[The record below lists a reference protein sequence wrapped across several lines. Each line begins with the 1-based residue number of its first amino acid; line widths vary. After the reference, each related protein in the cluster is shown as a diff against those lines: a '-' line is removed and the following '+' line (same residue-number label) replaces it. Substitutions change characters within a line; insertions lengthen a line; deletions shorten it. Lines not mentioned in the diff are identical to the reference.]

1 MKDMTTQEEQG
12 TTNKETREQAI
23 GKRIDAIGWALFFIM
38 IGGIG
43 LAPKESI
50 PEGTWLIGV
59 GLIMLGNN
67 AVRYLSGL
75 KMINFTMLLGL
86 LALGIGISVMF
97 GIDLPV
103 FPILLIL
110 VGVSIIIGPLLK

>member
-1 MKDMTTQEEQG
+1 MKDMTARDEQSAAD
-12 TTNKETREQAI
+12 KEKRDQVV
-23 GKRIDAIGWALFFIM
+23 GKRIDAVGWALFFIM

-59 GLIMLGNN
+59 GLIMLGANV
-67 AVRYLSGL
+67 ARCLSGL
-75 KMINFTMLLGL
+75 KIVSFTIFLGL
-86 LALGIGISVMF
+86 LALGIGLSVMF
-97 GIDLPV
+97 GLNLPV

-110 VGVSIIIGPLLK
+110 VGVSIILGQLRK